1 MYKEICLWL
10 LLSGFISSQIRT
22 DALSQEET
30 FVTGGQTFPV
40 PVFSWSTSAGTSA
53 NKPTNTAEASSAPAP
68 LFTTGPVFSQNT
80 TEAGS
85 TDTPIKATE
94 ASSAPIPLLTT
105 EARQQIAHIFSEP
118 EITAIVFGVMAVIVG
133 IILSVAHGV
142 RLLRRKTS
150 HESKSQ
156 SSVDTGATLHSVE
169 TGNPE

>member
-30 FVTGGQTFPV
+30 FVTGGQTFP
-40 PVFSWSTSAGTSA
+40 
-53 NKPTNTAEASSAPAP
+53 
-68 LFTTGPVFSQNT
+68 GPVFSQNT

-169 TGNPE
+169 TGNPGAE